1 MVIDAIR
8 LVLTN
13 LAVLLFVA
21 AVVLAAILRRPAG
34 FSIRLLNLLLLLSVG
49 IEEAWA
55 GFFHVF
61 FPETAAASIGFVQRV
76 SAELERIL
84 VCQPLM
90 LNGFS

>member
-1 MVIDAIR
+1 MGGGRLARWSSDAIR

-34 FSIRLLNLLLLLSVG
+34 FSIRLLNLLFLLSVG
-49 IEEAWA
+49 IEDGWA

-61 FPETAAASIGFVQRV
+61 FHEPTGGRHYGVTGKPFSI
-76 SAELERIL
+76 
-84 VCQPLM
+84 
-90 LNGFS
+90 

>member
-55 GFFHVF
+55 AVFHV
-61 FPETAAASIGFVQRV
+61 PSLRP
-76 SAELERIL
+76 
-84 VCQPLM
+84 QPPAL
-90 LNGFS
+90 GGR